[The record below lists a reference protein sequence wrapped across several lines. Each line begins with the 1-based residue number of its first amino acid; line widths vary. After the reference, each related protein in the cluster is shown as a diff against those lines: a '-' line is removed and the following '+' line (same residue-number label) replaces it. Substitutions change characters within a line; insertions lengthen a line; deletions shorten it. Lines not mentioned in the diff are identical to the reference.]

1 MMNEQTPTRRRPHE
15 PSNNELLASIVSDD
29 QRRSSND
36 HAEDSSKSRRSLH
49 WEMGPFVLS
58 GAAFDRL
65 QARFTNVTTKL
76 TLDTLRPLPLFIGV
90 SGPAFCFAPDA
101 FTPPIS
107 LRQIDKSSIAK
118 FKSRVSRNLSFFATN
133 YAFLSIATFL
143 VVALMHV
150 RMLVFV
156 AATYAMWWLHFTI
169 IKQDVKLAVMGRDLN
184 DLLTPRGRANLL
196 TLWTLWVAIARCLK
210 PSMKGMAIACFLIL
224 FHALMRDPSKL
235 AADLISTHPRTALRS
250 GGSDSEDDGST
261 VVVDRPPA
269 DAV

>member
-1 MMNEQTPTRRRPHE
+1 M
-15 PSNNELLASIVSDD
+15 
-29 QRRSSND
+29 
-36 HAEDSSKSRRSLH
+36 
-49 WEMGPFVLS
+49 LS
-58 GAAFDRL
+58 GAAFDRM
-65 QARFTNVTTKL
+65 QARLMNFTTKL
-76 TLDTLRPLPLFIGV
+76 TLDTLRPLPLFLGV

-107 LRQIDKSSIAK
+107 LRRVDKSSIAK
-118 FKSRVSRNLSFFATN
+118 LKSRVSRNRDFFSTN

-196 TLWTLWVAIARCLK
+196 TLWTIWVAIARCLK
-210 PSMKGMAIACFLIL
+210 PSMKGMAIACFLIV

-235 AADLISTHPRTALRS
+235 AADLVSTHSRTALS
-250 GGSDSEDDGST
+250 GGSDSEDDGSA